1 MSNFPGQDP
10 YKVLGVDAEA
20 SAEEVKKA
28 FRHKASHVHPDRQ
41 GDPEEFQLVVW
52 AKDVLSDD
60 KRRAFFDKNGI
71 DPDEKDRKAS
81 ILQNLAG
88 VLIDVI
94 DECEDE
100 SLLDTRDLHQV
111 VLLKIQGGIENFLH
125 QKEEIERKIRK
136 RKKVMKRY
144 KARRAG
150 GENAMVTLLE
160 GDIRRQKSVLA
171 EIQNALEVATE
182 MMKLAKLHKYDFEA
196 DVFASLGIAGQVRPP
211 RW

>member
-10 YKVLGVDAEA
+10 YKVLGVEADA
-20 SAEEVKKA
+20 SPEEVKDA
-28 FRHKASHVHPDRQ
+28 FKRKASRTHPDRQ

-60 KRRAFFDKNGI
+60 KRRSYFDKNGL
-71 DPDEKDRKAS
+71 DPDEKDKKAS

-100 SLLDTRDLHQV
+100 SMLDTRDLHQV
-111 VLLKIQGGIENFLH
+111 VLQKIQGGIQNFL
-125 QKEEIERKIRK
+125 QQREEIEHKIRK

-144 KARRAG
+144 KARRAD

-160 GDIRRQKSVLA
+160 GDIRRQKAQLA

-182 MMKLAKLHKYDFEA
+182 MMKLAKQHKYDFEP
-196 DVFASLGIAGQVRPP
+196 DVFASLGIGQVRPP